1 MGWLGWTEE
10 QALKTD
16 VNCILIAMEGKL
28 EMLYP
33 QIVAEKEKRGTMSAR
48 FKTFVSEHNTQIKKE
63 Q

>member
-16 VNCILIAMEGKL
+16 VNSIMIAMEGKL

-33 QIVAEKEKRGTMSAR
+33 EVRKKKALTATDK
-48 FKTFVSEHNTQIKKE
+48 FKSFAKSNNAKFTERQ
-63 Q
+63 